1 MSQSGLKKVEGHND
15 PDDYVSIESGEL
27 ATPTGYIDHCTVHV
41 VLSSGEAEG
50 CLVVELCS

>member
-1 MSQSGLKKVEGHND
+1 MSQSGLRKVEGHND

-27 ATPTGYIDHCTVHV
+27 ATPTGYIDHCTVHAV
-41 VLSSGEAEG
+41 SSSGEAEG